1 MPQGRIQDNCPQST
15 PPSVGLRWVVF
26 DNAEDLRD
34 LAPVLPEGPGQV
46 LIMSRNPWW
55 RSVASAVRVAEHPHE
70 SIALLLLLLR
80 WCRGFARPERI
91 RRGGGG

>member
-70 SIALLLLLLR
+70 SIALLLR